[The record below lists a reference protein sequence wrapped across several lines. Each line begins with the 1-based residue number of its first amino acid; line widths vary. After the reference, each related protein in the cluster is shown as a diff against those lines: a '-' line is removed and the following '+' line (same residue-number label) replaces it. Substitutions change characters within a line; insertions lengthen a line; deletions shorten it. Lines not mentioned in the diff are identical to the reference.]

1 MAVLS
6 ISEMIENINI
16 NEVQEEV
23 RKVERAIVQ
32 VVERAHSQVHRL
44 EPACYLWG
52 AGRAN
57 VARAPILRGGG
68 GNSGS
73 ETGQGGRG
81 WSLK

>member
-16 NEVQEEV
+16 NEVQEKV

-44 EPACYLWG
+44 ESACYLWG
-52 AGRAN
+52 AGRAQH
-57 VARAPILRGGG
+57 
-68 GNSGS
+68 
-73 ETGQGGRG
+73 GQGTNSEG
-81 WSLK
+81 WWREQWE